1 PSPLLA
7 KESIMATEKVLDQ
20 SSDTATSS
28 SYRHFRVRH
37 FHLELQVDFERR
49 QLQGREVLDLSCVRP
64 EGGGQEL
71 CLDSH
76 SSVGVQSVSVR
87 CGDPEGPL
95 QPVCHKV
102 QPFTSYGC
110 TLVLTLPRPCQSGDQ
125 LQVVI
130 DYTATDGPGVVWL
143 DPEQTAGKVKPYL
156 FTQGQAVLNRS
167 FFPCFDTPAVKSS
180 YSASIKVP
188 KGFTAVMSATNWD
201 HDEEEN
207 IFHFKMQHPIPSYL
221 VALAVGDIVSAD
233 VGPRSRVWT
242 EPSLLEAAKEE
253 YDGVIEDF
261 LKVGEKLFGPYV
273 WGRYDLLFMPPSF
286 PFGGME
292 NPCLTFVTPCL
303 LAGDRSLADVIIHE
317 ISHSWFGNLVTNA
330 NWGDFWL
337 NEGFTMYAQRRIST
351 ELYGAAY
358 TCLEAATGRALLRQ
372 HMDNTGEDHPLNK
385 LKVKIEP
392 GIDPDDTYNETPY
405 EKGYCFVS
413 YLAHL
418 VGDQNKFDA
427 FLRAYV
433 NKFKFQSIVAEDTL
447 DFYLSYFPELKEKNI
462 EKKPGFEFD
471 CWLNTPGWP
480 PYLPDLSSGDTLMK
494 PAENLATLWL
504 AADLNMYAIKAVDM
518 SSWKTYQIVYFLD
531 KLLENSPLPQ
541 GNTAK
546 LAEMYPKIS
555 KAKNAELRFRWVQI
569 VIKNNYEDAFDELQN
584 FLHSQGK
591 QKYTVPVYRVMW
603 SQNEKTRKLAQEV
616 FAATSKQLHKNVQN
630 YVKKIFG

>member
-1 PSPLLA
+1 MMA
-7 KESIMATEKVLDQ
+7 AESVR
-20 SSDTATSS
+20 DTATSS
-28 SYRHFRVRH
+28 SFQHYRLRH
-37 FHLELQVDFERR
+37 LHLELRVDFERR
-49 QLQGREVLDLSCVRP
+49 QLQGRAVL
-64 EGGGQEL
+64 EL
-71 CLDSH
+71 CCLGTGERELRLDTH
-76 SSVGVQSVSVR
+76 SSLCVQAVSVR
-87 CGDPEGPL
+87 CAGGDA
-95 QPVCHKV
+95 QPVPFQI
-102 QPFTSYGC
+102 QPFSSYGE
-110 TLVLTLPRPCQSGDQ
+110 TLVLSLASPSRHEEQ
-125 LQVVI
+125 LELDI
-130 DYTATDGPGVVWL
+130 HYTATDGPGVVWL

-167 FFPCFDTPAVKSS
+167 FFPCFDTPAVKSA

-188 KGFTAVMSATNWD
+188 EGFTAVMSATKWE
-201 HDEEEN
+201 HDQKQN
-207 IFHFKMQHPIPSYL
+207 IFHFKMHHPIPSYL
-221 VALAVGDIVSAD
+221 VALAVGDIVSAEI
-233 VGPRSRVWT
+233 GPRSCVWT

-253 YDGVIEDF
+253 YDGVVEEF

-337 NEGFTMYAQRRIST
+337 NEGFTMYAQRRITT

-358 TCLEAATGRALLRQ
+358 TCLEATTGRALLRQ

-427 FLRAYV
+427 FLRAYLD
-433 NKFKFQSIVAEDTL
+433 KFKFQSIVAEDTL
-447 DFYLSYFPELKEKNI
+447 NFYLNYFPELKEKNV
-462 EKKPGFEFD
+462 EKRPGFEFD
-471 CWLNTPGWP
+471 SWLNIPGWP

-494 PAENLATLWL
+494 PAEDLAALWL
-504 AADLNMYAIKAVDM
+504 AADLNVDAIKAIDL
-518 SSWKTYQIVYFLD
+518 SSWKTYQIVHFLD
-531 KLLENSPLPQ
+531 KLLEKSPLSP
-541 GNTAK
+541 GNIVK

-569 VIKNNYEDAFDELQN
+569 VVKNNYEDAFDELRN
-584 FLHSQGK
+584 FLYSQGK
-591 QKYTVPVYRVMW
+591 QKYTVPVYRAMW
-603 SQNEKTRKLAQEV
+603 SETEGTRKLAQEI
-616 FAATSKQLHKNVQN
+616 FAATGKQLHKNVQN
-630 YVKKIFG
+630 YVKKIFV

>member
-1 PSPLLA
+1 
-7 KESIMATEKVLDQ
+7 MAVEPVRHT
-20 SSDTATSS
+20 DTATSS
-28 SYRHFRVRH
+28 SFQHFRVRH
-37 FHLELQVDFERR
+37 FHLELRVDFDWR
-49 QLQGREVLDLSCVRP
+49 QLEGREVLELSCVRP
-64 EGGGQEL
+64 DGGGGEQEL
-71 CLDSH
+71 RLDAHPSLR
-76 SSVGVQSVSVR
+76 VQSVSAR
-87 CGDPEGPL
+87 CGGGDAQSVPL
-95 QPVCHKV
+95 RFEI

-110 TLVLTLPRPCQSGDQ
+110 TLVLTLAAPCRYGDQ

-130 DYTATDGPGVVWL
+130 DYMATDGPGVVWL
-143 DPEQTAGKVKPYL
+143 NPEQTAGKVKPYL

-167 FFPCFDTPAVKSS
+167 FFPCFDTPAVKST

-188 KGFTAVMSATNWD
+188 EGFAAVMSATNWE
-201 HDEEEN
+201 HDEKEN
-207 IFHFKMQHPIPSYL
+207 IFHFKMDHPIPSYL
-221 VALAVGDIVSAD
+221 VALAVGDIISAE

-242 EPSLLEAAKEE
+242 EPSLLRAAKEE
-253 YDGVIEDF
+253 YDGVIEEF

-433 NKFKFQSIVAEDTL
+433 DKFKFQSIVAEDTL
-447 DFYLSYFPELKEKNI
+447 NFYLDYFPELKEKDV
-462 EKKPGFEFD
+462 EKMPGFEFD
-471 CWLNTPGWP
+471 FWLNTPGWP

-494 PAENLATLWL
+494 PAEDLATLWL
-504 AADLNMYAIKAVDM
+504 AADLNMDAIKSIDM
-518 SSWKTYQIVYFLD
+518 SSWKTYQIVHFLD
-531 KLLENSPLPQ
+531 KLLEKSPLPQ
-541 GNTAK
+541 GNIAK

-569 VIKNNYEDAFDELQN
+569 VVKNNYEDAFDELRN

-591 QKYTVPVYRVMW
+591 QKYTVPVYRAMW
-603 SQNEKTRKLAQEV
+603 SETEGTRKLAQEI
-616 FAATSKQLHKNVQN
+616 FAATGNQLHKNVQN
-630 YVKKIFG
+630 YVKKIFV